1 MTSAPKPRERRIRLA
16 PEARREQII
25 KAAGRLI
32 LQQRHLPLKL
42 DHLAQATGVSKALIY
57 AYFPTQYD
65 LFNAV
70 LEQEFQALAAR
81 GIEAASAG
89 RELETAATACA
100 LAYFDHVATAGPL
113 IHLIMRDPYLTGH
126 LAAGPARFRDRIVTR
141 LARLARRELKL
152 PAKETIAAITMAITI
167 PDETGRLVYAGEMSL
182 PRGRELCAELIAS
195 SVAAFKPRQ
204 G

>member
-1 MTSAPKPRERRIRLA
+1 MTSAPKPRERRRRLA
-16 PEARREQII
+16 PEVRREQII

-70 LEQEFQALAAR
+70 LDQEFQVLAAQ
-81 GIEAASAG
+81 GMEAASAG
-89 RELETAATACA
+89 NDLETAATDCA
-100 LAYFDHVATAGPL
+100 LAYFDHVAAAGPL
-113 IHLIMRDPYLTGH
+113 IHLILRDPYLSGR
-126 LAAGPARFRDRIVTR
+126 LAPGPARFRDRIVGR

-152 PAKETIAAITMAITI
+152 PAKETIAAINMAITI
-167 PDETGRLVYAGEMSL
+167 PEEAGRLVYAGEL
-182 PRGRELCAELIAS
+182 PLARGRELCSELIAS